1 MEELLL
7 RFPHLGEEFFK
18 ILRNKDLIKCK
29 MVSRSWYRFITRENF
44 YKQKVH
50 YENLQK
56 DVDRSGYTPLHHAAK
71 DGKLQKCKSI
81 ITHVGNK
88 NPTNR

>member
-7 RFPHLGEEFFK
+7 RFPHLGEGFFK
-18 ILRNKDLIKCK
+18 ICNMKDLIKCK
-29 MVSRSWYRFITRENF
+29 MVSRSWYHFITSEQF
-44 YKQKVH
+44 YKQRVH

-56 DVDRSGYTPLHHAAK
+56 DVDSSGYTPLHHAAK
-71 DGKLQKCKSI
+71 DGKLEKCKLI

-88 NPTNR
+88 NPANR